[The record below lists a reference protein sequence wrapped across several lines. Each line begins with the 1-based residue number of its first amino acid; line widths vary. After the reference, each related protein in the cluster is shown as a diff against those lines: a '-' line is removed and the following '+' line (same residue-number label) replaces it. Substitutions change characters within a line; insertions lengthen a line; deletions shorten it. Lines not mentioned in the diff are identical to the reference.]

1 MIILTY
7 DSETLSSL
15 LNMALVHPRWVP
27 AGCCSALTGFRQQTA
42 LQYNPRSRSK
52 TTDERESSSS
62 ASPDAAIQIYLSA
75 IIFLFLSGLLSRILN
90 IHRTKWALAFVLE
103 KSCKVC
109 MSKNRTLSA
118 DWNVQYIYHYLATN
132 ELFRPLTCVL
142 SQSTRLR
149 FYMHSTSND
158 LQPFANQCYYCV

>member
-1 MIILTY
+1 
-7 DSETLSSL
+7 
-15 LNMALVHPRWVP
+15 
-27 AGCCSALTGFRQQTA
+27 
-42 LQYNPRSRSK
+42 
-52 TTDERESSSS
+52 
-62 ASPDAAIQIYLSA
+62 
-75 IIFLFLSGLLSRILN
+75 
-90 IHRTKWALAFVLE
+90 
-103 KSCKVC
+103 

-158 LQPFANQCYYCV
+158 LQPSANQCYYTVSQKTGPLFYGL